1 MGKQC
6 CPTHAVGKPTVRQ
19 EMTKSSPFSPLRA
32 RNTEIISEE
41 EEAFNLHCAMLLSK
55 IPINKSDQKERVQIL
70 KSAP

>member
-1 MGKQC
+1 MGDQP

-19 EMTKSSPFSPLRA
+19 EMTKSSPFFPLRD

-41 EEAFNLHCAMLLSK
+41 EAFNLHCAILLSK
-55 IPINKSDQKERVQIL
+55 IHINKSDQKETVQIL

>member
-1 MGKQC
+1 MGEQP

-41 EEAFNLHCAMLLSK
+41 EAFNLHCAMLLSK
-55 IPINKSDQKERVQIL
+55 IPNNKSDQKERVQIL
-70 KSAP
+70 KSSP